1 MSDMQKFKELGQKPY
16 IEQAKWFLNA
26 FWEEVEGSKEDI
38 WTYTY
43 DMIELDE
50 KNGKEGGE
58 LEELIAHRFLEKRGE
73 TLTVR
78 EMRDL
83 LRKIDIDSNK
93 NMSLSEYLVFR
104 FKQADPQ
111 VLPELV
117 NSLQGNKEAVAE
129 AQRLLDA
136 ALAALSEA
144 TREAD
149 EARQADAQAQSALRA
164 AEAAEEEAKAAEARC
179 RELEA
184 PLKAAEE
191 EVREAKMELQQ
202 QEDAYNAKK
211 AELEDKSN
219 NAPGMVARNKAKNE
233 LQQLLAED
241 PLPLRRAQTTTEAA
255 LRKAEKARAPFKAA
269 TESAEIVRAEAV
281 AARQASDQAA
291 AHAAQQRAEAE
302 AAQARAEESFREA
315 EEYLEIAK
323 KSVPNGSIWWME
335 RELEE
340 AKKYMPQSKGGR
352 SK

>member
-16 IEQAKWFLNA
+16 AEQAKWFLNA
-26 FWEEVEGSKEDI
+26 FWEEVESNKNDI
-38 WTYTY
+38 WTYTH

-50 KNGKEGGE
+50 KNGKEGSE

-93 NMSLSEYLVFR
+93 NLSLSEYLVFR
-104 FKQADPQ
+104 YKAADPQ
-111 VLPELV
+111 ALPDLV

-129 AQRLLDA
+129 AQRLLEA
-136 ALAALSEA
+136 ALAALAEA
-144 TREAD
+144 SREAD
-149 EARQADAQAQSALRA
+149 EARQADAEAQAALRA
-164 AEAAEEEAKAAEARC
+164 AEAAEAEAVAAENRC

-191 EVREAKMELQQ
+191 EVRAAKAELQA
-202 QEDAYNAKK
+202 QEEAYNSKK
-211 AELEDKSN
+211 TELEDKSEN
-219 NAPGMVARNKAKNE
+219 GPGLVSRNKAKNE

-269 TESAEIVRAEAV
+269 TESAEKVRADAV
-281 AARQASDQAA
+281 AAKQASDEAA

-302 AAQARAEESFREA
+302 AAQAHAEASFREA
-315 EEYLEIAK
+315 EEYLEVAK
-323 KSVPNGSIWWME
+323 KSVPNGAIWWME
-335 RELEE
+335 HELEE
-340 AKKYMPQSKGGR
+340 AKKFLPQSKGGR